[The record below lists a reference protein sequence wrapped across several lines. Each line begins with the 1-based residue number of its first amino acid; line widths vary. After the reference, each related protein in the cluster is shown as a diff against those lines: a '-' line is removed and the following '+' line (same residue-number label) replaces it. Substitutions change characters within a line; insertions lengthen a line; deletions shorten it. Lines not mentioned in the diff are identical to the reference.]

1 MGRNKDFSYLLGI
14 AALIVVILNT
24 LLAIFY
30 FVFQLMGI
38 WPFGDL
44 AVRLWELV
52 NIVFWICWLVA
63 LYTFCPPFR
72 AVMFLTWKAAF
83 RFRLFWVLA
92 ALLMGSVVV
101 LPLLLKDDGTARG
114 FTQILLTY
122 TLSVITGLLGL
133 STLWLSCGTLA
144 RDVEEAQIQMIVV
157 KPIARWQ
164 IWLGKWLGIMALNAT
179 LLALT
184 GGCVYALL
192 QWRAQKL
199 PTQPVDQQAIL
210 RNEVLV
216 ARASLKEKMPD
227 IEGNTDRIMA
237 ARLKDATANP
247 GNLKFV
253 REQIREQVK
262 SVHQVVAPN
271 HLRRFTIDLGWRKDS
286 LRDTPLF
293 VRLRF
298 NAASTNALGTYRVVI
313 EAGPA
318 ESPARRS
325 RTDYFSADTFHEF
338 TIPPNLFD
346 EAGVLTIDVQ
356 NRSGVA
362 LLFPLEDG
370 MEVLYRDGSFA
381 LNFARGLG
389 IIFCW
394 LALMASLG
402 LASASFLSFPVAAFF
417 SMSLL
422 IVGLSTGTLSSA
434 VESGTVMGA
443 NEETGVAGSSAVDY
457 VLIPFFKS
465 IVGVFKLVQSF
476 SPIDALSTG
485 RSITWGQLGLAFT
498 QIVLLLGG
506 VISLAGIIIFT
517 RRELASAQTSS

>member
-1 MGRNKDFSYLLGI
+1 MLESLWDTRVTFTFTVMQRI
-14 AALIVVILNT
+14 
-24 LLAIFY
+24 LAI
-30 FVFQLMGI
+30 
-38 WPFGDL
+38 
-44 AVRLWELV
+44 A
-52 NIVFWICWLVA
+52 
-63 LYTFCPPFR
+63 T
-72 AVMFLTWKAAF
+72 LTWKAAF

-144 RDVEEAQIQMIVV
+144 RDVEDAQIQMIVV

-179 LLALT
+179 LLALAGT
-184 GGCVYALL
+184 CVYALL

-199 PTQPVDQQAIL
+199 PTKPVDQQAIL

-216 ARASLKEKMPD
+216 ARASLKEPMPD
-227 IEGNTDRIMA
+227 IEGETDRVMRD
-237 ARLKDATANP
+237 RLKETPANP
-247 GNLKFV
+247 ANLKYV
-253 REQIREQVK
+253 RDQIREQVK
-262 SVHQVVAPN
+262 AGYQIVKPN
-271 HLRRFTIDLGWRKDS
+271 MLRRYTIDLGWRKNT

-293 VRLRF
+293 VRLKF
-298 NAASTNALGTYRVVI
+298 NAASTNALGTYRLILEV
-313 EAGPA
+313 GPP
-318 ESPARRS
+318 ESPNRQS
-325 RTDYFSADTFHEF
+325 RAVSFSADTFHEF
-338 TIPPNLFD
+338 GIPANLYD
-346 EAGVLTIDVQ
+346 ESGKLTIDVQ
-356 NRSGVA
+356 NRAGAA

-394 LALMASLG
+394 LALLASLG

-417 SMSLL
+417 SASLL
-422 IVGLSTGTLSSA
+422 IVGLSTGTLSNA
-434 VESGTVMGA
+434 VESGTVMSV

-457 VLIPFFKS
+457 VLIPFFKG
-465 IVGVFKLVQSF
+465 VVQVFKLVQDF

-485 RSITWGQLGLAFT
+485 RSITWGQLGLAFA
-498 QIVLLLGG
+498 QIVMLLGG
-506 VISLAGIIIFT
+506 FISLIGIAIFN
-517 RRELASAQTSS
+517 RRELAAAHTGS